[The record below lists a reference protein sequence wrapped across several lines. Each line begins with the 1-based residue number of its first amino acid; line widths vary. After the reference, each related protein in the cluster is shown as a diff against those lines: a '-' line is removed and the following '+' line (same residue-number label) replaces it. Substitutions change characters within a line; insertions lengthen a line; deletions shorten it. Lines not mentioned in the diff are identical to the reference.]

1 MAASRERR
9 VRSKR
14 PGSRKASEIVALVE
28 QLSSGLGSHDG
39 VVLGKGLSRLLADAY
54 QARGRSIPAWV
65 EQLTAYYVNN
75 RKP

>member
-39 VVLGKGLSRLLADAY
+39 VVLGRGLSRLLADAY
-54 QARGRSIPAWV
+54 QARGRSIPPWV
-65 EQLTAYYVNN
+65 EQLTAYYGNK
-75 RKP
+75 RKS

>member
-1 MAASRERR
+1 MPASRP
-9 VRSKR
+9 KQAQPTR
-14 PGSRKASEIVALVE
+14 PRSRKASQIVALVE

-65 EQLTAYYVNN
+65 EQLTAYYVN
-75 RKP
+75 RKS